1 MKTVII
7 GGVAASAA
15 CAMTRRMLV
24 AMVIALLASAMHPHQ
39 GSSKERA
46 EGDGKALFQA
56 KCSPCHTIGGGRLVG
71 PDLKGVTARR
81 DRGWLERFISAPD
94 KVLASGDPVAA
105 RLFQESNKV
114 PMPNLGLG
122 QDQVNVLLNYL
133 SAPEGISPSKA
144 EPPASPV
151 QEEGDPSRGEK
162 FFTGAL
168 PFAQGGTPCIAC
180 HQVAGIPPLGGGA
193 LGPDLTTIVATFG
206 DTALSSALATLPF
219 PTMKPIFGDHPL
231 TRGEQGD
238 LLAFFRKVAPRPPV
252 TATTRIA
259 LWAGGGFLV
268 LLLLTGAL
276 GRRRLG
282 SVRGTLVDE
291 ANRAGR

>member
-1 MKTVII
+1 M
-7 GGVAASAA
+7 SEF
-15 CAMTRRMLV
+15 AMTRRMLV
-24 AMVIALLASAMHPHQ
+24 AMVIVLLVSAMHPRQ
-39 GSSKERA
+39 GAAGEGT

-105 RLFQESNKV
+105 KLFQESNKV
-114 PMPNLGLG
+114 PMPNLGLD
-122 QDQVNVLLNYL
+122 QDQVNVLLDYL
-133 SAPEGISPSKA
+133 SAPEGISPSKST
-144 EPPASPV
+144 PPASPV
-151 QEEGDPSRGEK
+151 QEEGDPSKGEK
-162 FFTGAL
+162 LFTGVL

-193 LGPDLTTIVATFG
+193 LGPDLTAIAATFG
-206 DTALSSALATLPF
+206 DAALSSALATLPF

-238 LLAFFRKVAPRPPV
+238 LLAFFRKAAPRQPV

-259 LWAGGGFLV
+259 LWAGGGFLG
-268 LLLLTGAL
+268 LLLLTGAM
-276 GRRRLG
+276 GRRRLR
-282 SVRGTLVDE
+282 SVRSALVDE
-291 ANRAGR
+291 ANQGGR